1 MVLTIFYHMVNV
13 VLINLF
19 VIFILLINWLGCV
32 AF

>member
-19 VIFILLINWLGCV
+19 VIFVLLINLLGCV